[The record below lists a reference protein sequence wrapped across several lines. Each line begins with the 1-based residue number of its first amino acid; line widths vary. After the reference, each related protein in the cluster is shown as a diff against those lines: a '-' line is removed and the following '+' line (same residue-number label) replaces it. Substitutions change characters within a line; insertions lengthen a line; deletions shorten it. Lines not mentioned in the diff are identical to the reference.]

1 MACRAGNNYK
11 TSQNKTIPVTSSNIT
26 AKFNVFTSSFKVS
39 LPRLTWTNVAQH
51 RRGRGYN
58 ENDLH
63 SRRIDYGIFYLLRE
77 LEKKNGEKQTMI
89 YGFLQL
95 GGTLKFSTNNICWIN
110 YFLVYRQHSGST
122 LGASSHNNGQFLW
135 SDAKKVKRYKYRTAR
150 IKFHTLNKVL

>member
-1 MACRAGNNYK
+1 MIY
-11 TSQNKTIPVTSSNIT
+11 I
-26 AKFNVFTSSFKVS
+26 
-39 LPRLTWTNVAQH
+39 
-51 RRGRGYN
+51 RGESISG
-58 ENDLH
+58 
-63 SRRIDYGIFYLLRE
+63 SFYLLRE

-122 LGASSHNNGQFLW
+122 LGASSQNNGQFFGPMR
-135 SDAKKVKRYKYRTAR
+135 KRSRDINRTAR